1 MKRGK
6 IIEGIEPSVRC
17 VQEIIAVDAAIR
29 RYETNVAI
37 PSVLSLSYGDDTI
50 IAAE

>member
-1 MKRGK
+1 MRDRG
-6 IIEGIEPSVRC
+6 EGPGVD
-17 VQEIIAVDAAIR
+17 VDAAIR

-37 PSVLSLSYGDDTI
+37 PSVLSLSYGDDPI